1 MLKFLAQCVHE
12 DFAHSIY
19 TGLIEMRLSSIIKIF
34 LALSTSCVASN
45 VLAGNWHNYNYG
57 GCNTNSQSNSTEC
70 NSPLGENVYNLVDTG
85 VYESTSTASSDVSI
99 GGVNISVSG
108 WADTYGSNDN
118 IVVGANTYKISDRYG
133 YGVTNQDWEYSH
145 NSPDHAIDNMNT
157 VRGNLQDFDFV
168 LFSFSDSV
176 TLQGASFSWAY
187 SQSDTQVSIAALDNI
202 SSLTSGS
209 NTWSDIVGDALT
221 SSYNVEK
228 CDTTDEHLKYKSEFA
243 INTSAKYWL
252 VGAYNKVFGDIG
264 GSSNND
270 AFKLTSIGFSVEG
283 TPTPPTTTAVSEPGT
298 IGLLFASGMLVM
310 WRRKQAAN

>member
-1 MLKFLAQCVHE
+1 MLKFLALKAQE
-12 DFAHSIY
+12 ALTHSIVI
-19 TGLIEMRLSSIIKIF
+19 GLIDMRLSSIIKIC
-34 LALSTSCVASN
+34 LALSTTCIAN
-45 VLAGNWHNYNYG
+45 NAIAGNWYNYNYS
-57 GCNTNSQSNSTEC
+57 GCGTSTQSTSIEC
-70 NSPLGENVYNLVDTG
+70 NSPLGENVYNLVDKG
-85 VYESTSTASSDVSI
+85 VFESTSTTSSDVAI
-99 GGVNISVSG
+99 GGVNISISG
-108 WADTYGSNDN
+108 WADTFGSNDD
-118 IVVGANTYKISDRYG
+118 IVVGANTYKISDWYG

-157 VRGNLQDFDFV
+157 VSGNWQDFDFV

-176 TLQGASFSWAY
+176 TLQGAGFSWAY
-187 SQSDTQVSIAALDNI
+187 SQSDTQVSVAALDNI

-209 NTWSDIVGDALT
+209 STWSSIVGDALT
-221 SSYNVEK
+221 ASYNVEK

-264 GSSNND
+264 GYSNND
-270 AFKLTSIGFSVEG
+270 AFKLTSIGFSVDG

-310 WRRKQAAN
+310 WRRKRAAH